1 MNKKSRN
8 GDQLTPGES
17 PKFELKRGRERKLGV
32 EELTAV
38 VGGATGSCCLHCE
51 TDGTG
56 TSCRCPP

>member
-1 MNKKSRN
+1 MNKKVKD

-17 PKFELKRGRERKLGV
+17 PKFQLKRGRERKLGV

-38 VGGATGSCCLHCE
+38 VGGATAACCLGCS

-56 TSCRCPP
+56 TTCRCPP